1 MGSIST
7 VSYVTDRKDEALG
20 LGSVAVENHIH
31 RTVGTVA
38 RPKALGST

>member
-20 LGSVAVENHIH
+20 LSSVAVENHTH
-31 RTVGTVA
+31 RMVGTVA